1 MSTRS
6 HTEIQFV
13 HYIYQCGEQKAYRK
27 QKENEWRMK
36 AAKGIIDHLKI
47 QKQSKILPNTRI
59 PKNEFPLNVHLSVKF
74 F

>member
-6 HTEIQFV
+6 HTEIPFV

-47 QKQSKILPNTRI
+47 QKQSKTTA
-59 PKNEFPLNVHLSVKF
+59 KYTHSQE
-74 F
+74 